1 MKRIVFALAL
11 FSSFFFMSCI
21 GKNSKDVLRI
31 NVSSEP
37 DSFFPWESAAA
48 DTAAIYYN
56 IFDGLL
62 SFDEKGALH
71 PALAESYEISDDK
84 LTYTFHLR
92 QGVKFHNGADFS
104 SADCIYTYENLAGLN
119 GNSVKSDSMAR
130 DVDSIS
136 APDSHTFIVKTK
148 VPMGGFL
155 ALNICPIL
163 PVGYTN
169 HAEHPVG
176 TGAYKFVEYQLHQKV
191 VLEKN
196 ENYWNKENEPKIARI
211 EIYVMSDEN
220 AILSALQSKQLDVGQ
235 MLSAD
240 NAKALAEK
248 FQIFSAPQNMV
259 QILGLNNSVKPLDNI
274 LVRQAIS
281 MAINKDEII
290 EGAMGGCGTKLYSN
304 FSPLLGTY
312 YNDRLSD
319 VYKNDINQAKSL
331 LASAG
336 YGNGFEL
343 EITVP
348 GNYRIHVDTAQ
359 IIAKQLEKIGVRC
372 KIKTVEWTTW
382 LDQVYTKFDYQATVI
397 AFAGKLDPAEVL
409 RRYYSSYKRNF
420 TRYNNPVFDETFDKA
435 ERETDIS
442 KRIKYYK
449 YCQELL
455 TKSAP
460 AVFISDPNNT
470 LLLRKDV
477 RGFEIYPVL
486 FYNFSKIYFE

>member
-1 MKRIVFALAL
+1 MKRILFALAL
-11 FSSFFFMSCI
+11 FSAFFFMSCF
-21 GKNSKDVLRI
+21 GKNSKNVLRI
-31 NVSSEP
+31 NVASEP

-104 SADCIYTYENLAGLN
+104 SADCLYTYENLAGLN
-119 GNSVKSDSMAR
+119 GNSVRSDMMMR
-130 DVDSIS
+130 SIESLS
-136 APDSHTFIVKTK
+136 APDEKTFTITLKYQN
-148 VPMGGFL
+148 GGFL

-169 HAEHPVG
+169 HAEQPIG

-196 ENYWNKENEPKIARI
+196 ENYWNKENEPKIPRI

-220 AILSALQSKQLDVGQ
+220 AILSALQSKQLDIGQ
-235 MLSAD
+235 MLSAE
-240 NAKALAEK
+240 NARTLEKK
-248 FQIFSAPQNMV
+248 FQLFSAPQNMV
-259 QILGLNNSVKPLDNI
+259 QVLGLNNSVKPLDNP
-274 LVRQAIS
+274 LVRQAIT
-281 MAINKDEII
+281 MAVNKDEII
-290 EGAMGGCGTKLYSN
+290 DGAMGGFGTKLYSN
-304 FSPLLGTY
+304 FSPILGAY
-312 YNDRLSD
+312 YNDRLSE

-336 YGNGFEL
+336 YGNGFDL

-359 IIAKQLEKIGVRC
+359 IIAKQLEQIGIRC

-397 AFAGKLDPAEVL
+397 AFAGKLEPSEVL

-435 ERETDIS
+435 ELETDNA
-442 KRIKYYK
+442 KRVKYYK

-460 AVFISDPNNT
+460 AVFIADPNNT
-470 LLLRKDV
+470 VLLRKDV
-477 RGFEIYPVL
+477 RGYETYPVL
-486 FYNFSKIYFE
+486 FYNFAKMYFE